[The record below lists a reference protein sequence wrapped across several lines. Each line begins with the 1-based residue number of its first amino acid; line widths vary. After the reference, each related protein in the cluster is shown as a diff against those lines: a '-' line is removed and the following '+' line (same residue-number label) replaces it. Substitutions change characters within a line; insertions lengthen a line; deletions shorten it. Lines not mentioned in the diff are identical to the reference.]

1 MSSIVFTLIDNHKL
15 AITANCGKNSVLLCF
30 VHTTI
35 SSPGMTIKKFS
46 FSKNIFKQKVS
57 REDKISQE
65 YYLIL
70 YQTLKDNVVRN
81 FCRQCGELI
90 LDLKGKGGN
99 FPVRVH

>member
-15 AITANCGKNSVLLCF
+15 AITANYGKNSVLLCF
-30 VHTTI
+30 VYATI
-35 SSPGMTIKKFS
+35 SSPGMTIKNFS

-70 YQTLKDNVVRN
+70 YQTPKDNVVRN
-81 FCRQCGELI
+81 FRRQCGELI

-99 FPVRVH
+99 FPVREH